1 MTDSNAAVLSTPPS
15 RLQPSPRALLVPL
28 ALWFF
33 AALALSTSGLFTFE
47 RRFLVPVMLAG
58 TTLSLVL
65 ARVFSPNFAAHLRA
79 LSSRW
84 LVGLH
89 VVRLPIG
96 LAFLA
101 LGARGELHPLF
112 ATRAGWGDVVAG
124 GLAVVALA
132 LVVRGEARHRG
143 ALLVWNA
150 LGLADIIMVVAT
162 AQRILLGTDAP
173 EKMMRLAG
181 FPGALLPT
189 FLVPLVLFTH
199 GSLFARWRP

>member
-1 MTDSNAAVLSTPPS
+1 MSTGAGAAPVADGAGGLTPGFAVSAAVLALGAVLAS
-15 RLQPSPRALLVPL
+15 RQRALP
-28 ALWFF
+28 
-33 AALALSTSGLFTFE
+33 
-47 RRFLVPVMLAG
+47 
-58 TTLSLVL
+58 
-65 ARVFSPNFAAHLRA
+65 
-79 LSSRW
+79 SRW

-124 GLAVVALA
+124 GLSLGALA
-132 LVVRGEARHRG
+132 LIARGEARHRG

-150 LGLADIIMVVAT
+150 IGFADIVMVVAT

-189 FLVPLVLFTH
+189 FLVPLVLFSH
-199 GSLFARWRP
+199 GMLFARWRP